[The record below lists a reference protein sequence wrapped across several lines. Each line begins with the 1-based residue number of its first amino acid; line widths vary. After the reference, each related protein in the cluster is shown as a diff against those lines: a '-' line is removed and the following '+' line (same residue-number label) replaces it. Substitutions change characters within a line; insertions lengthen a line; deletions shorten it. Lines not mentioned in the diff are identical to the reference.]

1 MITFRKLIEGDIEA
15 IAREYVTY
23 FNQIEEANWTI
34 EFARRR
40 LSQLIVRYDALGFIL
55 EEAGID
61 LGFAIGQFVQF
72 DDGLVF
78 ELNELLVYL
87 PYHNKGHGSRLL
99 QKMESEAKL
108 QGAFRI
114 QLVAVNDDLH
124 NYFYLNK
131 HGYQNATNNLWRTK
145 SLE

>member
-1 MITFRKLIEGDIEA
+1 MITFRKLIESDIEA

-23 FNQIEEANWTI
+23 FNQIEGAKWTI
-34 EFARRR
+34 ELAKRR
-40 LSQLIVRYDALGFIL
+40 LSQLIVRFDVLGYIL
-55 EEAGID
+55 EEAGVD
-61 LGFAIGQFVQF
+61 LGFAVGQFVQF

-78 ELNELLVYL
+78 ELNELLIYL

-108 QGAFRI
+108 HGAFRI
-114 QLVAVNDDLH
+114 QLVAADDDLH

-131 HGYQNATNNLWRTK
+131 HGYLNAMNNLWRTK
-145 SLE
+145 ALD